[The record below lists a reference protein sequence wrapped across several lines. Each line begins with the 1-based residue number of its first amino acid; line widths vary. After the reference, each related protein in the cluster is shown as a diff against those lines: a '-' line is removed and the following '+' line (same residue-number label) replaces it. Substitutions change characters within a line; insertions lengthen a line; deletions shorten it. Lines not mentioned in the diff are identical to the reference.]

1 MDAKD
6 EEQVM
11 GRLMMFVCLAFDCGR
26 LENDWGEREGGGG
39 GGGVTV
45 GG

>member
-26 LENDWGEREGGGG
+26 LENDWGERERLEGSLLWKD
-39 GGGVTV
+39 
-45 GG
+45 